1 MLVACCA
8 AIILLFAVA
17 QNAQAGTTAPVM
29 SIYGKI
35 QVVDSFPDYKV
46 NVVDSFPDLK
56 VKTVSSFPD
65 GPGKWQNGIGDPSAW
80 FFRRHLWGIDQGRI
94 LEKTAG

>member
-1 MLVACCA
+1 MKNYRFMLVACCA
-8 AIILLFAVA
+8 AIILLFAFA

-46 NVVDSFPDLK
+46 KVVDSFPDLK

-65 GPGKWQNGIGDPSAW
+65 GPGKWQFVDS
-80 FFRRHLWGIDQGRI
+80 FL
-94 LEKTAG
+94 

>member
-8 AIILLFAVA
+8 AIILLFAFA

-46 NVVDSFPDLK
+46 KVVDSFPDLK

-65 GPGKWQNGIGDPSAW
+65 GPGKWQFVDS
-80 FFRRHLWGIDQGRI
+80 FL
-94 LEKTAG
+94 